1 MSNTTTVT
9 RTRKNIDSVT
19 ASISMDAGSAIANLI
34 KSHLPQLDEDK
45 IRDAVMNI
53 VSAEID
59 HQLRFK
65 VQGDIQLADYQIQ
78 SLRGLH
84 YEK

>member
-1 MSNTTTVT
+1 MSNTTIVK
-9 RTRKNIDSVT
+9 RTHENIDSVS
-19 ASISMDAGSAIANLI
+19 ASISLDAGSAIAHLI
-34 KSHLPQLDEDK
+34 KTHLPQLDEDK

-65 VQGDIQLADYQIQ
+65 VKEDIQLTDYQVQ
-78 SLRGLH
+78 SL
-84 YEK
+84 EVQQ

>member
-1 MSNTTTVT
+1 MSNTTIVK
-9 RTRKNIDSVT
+9 RTHENIDSVT
-19 ASISMDAGSAIANLI
+19 ASISMDAGSAIADLI

-59 HQLRFK
+59 HQFRFK
-65 VQGDIQLADYQIQ
+65 VNEDIQLTDYQIQ
-78 SLRGLH
+78 SL
-84 YEK
+84 EVKQ